1 MERQKKKDPN
11 PPPPSVE
18 HKGPLAACVTS
29 THPLKSRTDRTHTY
43 TQTHARTPTRTYA
56 HAGSTPLAADEEAVG
71 RHRSPQMCFQWRSG
85 CGTRRKSDP
94 TDSQTK
100 PRSVVAAAHIKMNE
114 VLPLCRLLT
123 PLSISCNIRIL
134 KKDVKKILRFHL
146 CIMEDEISM

>member
-1 MERQKKKDPN
+1 MERRKKKDPN

-29 THPLKSRTDRTHTY
+29 THPLKSRTDRTRTC
-43 TQTHARTPTRTYA
+43 TPTHARTPTRTYA
-56 HAGSTPLAADEEAVG
+56 HAGARHWLQMKRLG

-114 VLPLCRLLT
+114 SLPLCWLLT
-123 PLSISCNIRIL
+123 RLSFSCNIRIL
-134 KKDVKKILRFHL
+134 QKAVKKILRFHL
-146 CIMEDEISM
+146 CIMEDRISM